1 MSNADKIQWSES
13 AIRELQGR
21 LTPVEASPTDEI
33 QDVAIAGVE
42 FPWPITVLSQ
52 RNVVNPDGTH
62 SVQVVITWE
71 DVPGAVSY
79 EVRLANLA

>member
-1 MSNADKIQWSES
+1 MSNSDKIQWSDS

-21 LTPVEASPTDEI
+21 ITPPDLQESAEET
-33 QDVAIAGVE
+33 DVAIASVD